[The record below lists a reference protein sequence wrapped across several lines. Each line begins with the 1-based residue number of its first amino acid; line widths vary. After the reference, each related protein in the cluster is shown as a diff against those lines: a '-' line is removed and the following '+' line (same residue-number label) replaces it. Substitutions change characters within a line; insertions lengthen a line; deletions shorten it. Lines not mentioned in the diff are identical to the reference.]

1 MLPAKFTI
9 GAARAE
15 SKGDYA
21 MKRGTVME
29 AKKKLEDKIR
39 KEKREKKIE
48 EVRKP
53 LLATPTRK
61 RERSDESDWQH
72 SKEPEDVRKTVTGT
86 PMTPK
91 MLTQTAIGSF
101 LVHQTVEERRKIFK
115 SSCKENKVPDMSAS
129 PALKSRKRT
138 KSGRKVMPR
147 RCQGRSP
154 FLQRILRRS
163 TLSSRPCLSQNSI
176 ETQTTTPPCSAR

>member
-1 MLPAKFTI
+1 MPAKFTI

-61 RERSDESDWQH
+61 RERQDEGDWQH
-72 SKEPEDVRKTVTGT
+72 SKEPEDVRKTAAGT

-91 MLTQTAIGSF
+91 MLTQTAMGSF

-115 SSCKENKVPDMSAS
+115 SSCKEKKVPDMSVS
-129 PALKSRKRT
+129 LALKTRKRT
-138 KSGRKVMPR
+138 KPGRKLMLEDGGRSR

-154 FLQRILRRS
+154 
-163 TLSSRPCLSQNSI
+163 
-176 ETQTTTPPCSAR
+176 A